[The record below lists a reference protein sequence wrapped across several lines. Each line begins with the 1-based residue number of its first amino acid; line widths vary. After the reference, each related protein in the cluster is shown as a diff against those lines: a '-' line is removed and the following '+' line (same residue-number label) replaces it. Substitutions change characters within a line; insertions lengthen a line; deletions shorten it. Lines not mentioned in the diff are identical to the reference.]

1 MYEPWSLDAAAG
13 RSVAPAR
20 FWPVVAARGD
30 APRPRRSRA
39 RRAPAPRPSAP
50 PRLGP
55 AVAAGDAS
63 GPTWTDERVT
73 RVRPG
78 AGCHA
83 SAANRRRATGPVRS
97 GARGRPNLRVATV
110 SNHTGNRTV
119 SHCRRN
125 HYRTRGR
132 YPAPAAP
139 RRPRRAPA
147 ETGAR
152 RRRVSAKFTAFR
164 GRRGLTT
171 ITPAYPGMS
180 GEFEEGRKSKKGVTH
195 ASLERV
201 VSEGRRPRARDLR

>member
-1 MYEPWSLDAAAG
+1 MRRRGGPSPLRGFGRLWQPGATHPAATQ
-13 RSVAPAR
+13 
-20 FWPVVAARGD
+20 
-30 APRPRRSRA
+30 RA
-39 RRAPAPRPSAP
+39 RRAPRPPLSP

-63 GPTWTDERVT
+63 GPTWTDERVARGCV
-73 RVRPG
+73 RVRG
-78 AGCHA
+78 ATPP
-83 SAANRRRATGPVRS
+83 RRAAAGPPRA
-97 GARGRPNLRVATV
+97 GRPAGRRARAGRPNLRVATV
-110 SNHTGNRTV
+110 SNHAGNRERFRID
-119 SHCRRN
+119 HCRRN

-152 RRRVSAKFTAFR
+152 RRRVSAR
-164 GRRGLTT
+164 SRGLTT

>member
-1 MYEPWSLDAAAG
+1 MRRRGGPSPLRGFGRLWQPGATHPGRDAAG
-13 RSVAPAR
+13 R
-20 FWPVVAARGD
+20 
-30 APRPRRSRA
+30 

-110 SNHTGNRTV
+110 SNHAGNRTGFALTIV
-119 SHCRRN
+119 GETRLIVHAAATRR
-125 HYRTRGR
+125 RQRRAVRG
-132 YPAPAAP
+132 AP
-139 RRPRRAPA
+139 RRKPARGAGGFPLSLPRF
-147 ETGAR
+147 EGGGA
-152 RRRVSAKFTAFR
+152 
-164 GRRGLTT
+164 
-171 ITPAYPGMS
+171 
-180 GEFEEGRKSKKGVTH
+180 
-195 ASLERV
+195 
-201 VSEGRRPRARDLR
+201 

>member
-20 FWPVVAARGD
+20 FWPVVAAPG
-30 APRPRRSRA
+30 ATHPRPRRSGRGGH
-39 RRAPAPRPSAP
+39 RAPPSAP

-110 SNHTGNRTV
+110 SNHAGNRTGFALTIV
-119 SHCRRN
+119 GETRLIVHAAATRR
-125 HYRTRGR
+125 RQRRAVRG
-132 YPAPAAP
+132 AP
-139 RRPRRAPA
+139 RRKPARGAGGFPLSLPRF
-147 ETGAR
+147 EGGGA
-152 RRRVSAKFTAFR
+152 
-164 GRRGLTT
+164 
-171 ITPAYPGMS
+171 
-180 GEFEEGRKSKKGVTH
+180 
-195 ASLERV
+195 
-201 VSEGRRPRARDLR
+201 